1 MRRHTQQSLLLC
13 NLQLSI
19 GLGHRPVCIPFLDWC
34 PLFQIFVALRQEL
47 RGNKPTWQKEA
58 KSPFLSKL
66 LFLFSLT
73 GQITGLPW
81 WLNGKE
87 SPCDAEDAGYPG
99 SVPGWG
105 RFPGEGHGNPFG
117 YSCLENSKDRGAWQA
132 TVHRVTKSQTQLKQ
146 LSRSRT
152 NNCLSLSGR
161 AFFCLF
167 VFSLSDLWHIL
178 GEIEALLSTLNRPSG
193 KRCHK
198 FLAYSQIL
206 PICLWCTMSLI
217 SENYCNSLK

>member
-146 LSRSRT
+146 LNTQDVCCHYCKQHCNEHWGARILLGHLF
-152 NNCLSLSGR
+152 LSAQCSACSHDHQQKPWL
-161 AFFCLF
+161 
-167 VFSLSDLWHIL
+167 
-178 GEIEALLSTLNRPSG
+178 
-193 KRCHK
+193 
-198 FLAYSQIL
+198 
-206 PICLWCTMSLI
+206 
-217 SENYCNSLK
+217 